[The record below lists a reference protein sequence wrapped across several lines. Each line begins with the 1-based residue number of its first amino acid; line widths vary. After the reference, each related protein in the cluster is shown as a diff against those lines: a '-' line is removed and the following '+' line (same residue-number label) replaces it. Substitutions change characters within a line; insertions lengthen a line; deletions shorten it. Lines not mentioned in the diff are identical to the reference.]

1 MNLNLDHEI
10 LKILEESSPFQSDR
24 QISDGR
30 IFSFREGKILAGSTP
45 KEYII
50 EQVYENEEYINIM
63 PAHVM
68 FEKNLKV
75 EIDYSKPVYIRYDEQ
90 ELKRDGF
97 IILSK
102 V

>member
-1 MNLNLDHEI
+1 MSLNLDHEI
-10 LKILEESSPFQSDR
+10 LKILEENSPFQSDR
-24 QISDGR
+24 QIADGT
-30 IFSFREGKILAGSTP
+30 IFSFRDGKIIVGLTP

-50 EQVYENEEYINIM
+50 EQLYENDKYVNII

-75 EIDYSKPVYIRYDEQ
+75 QIDYPKPVYIRYDEQ